1 MSLEE
6 FLKDLNEEKKKG
18 GVILSKR
25 QIVEMI
31 DRIVVMEYVNPDAA
45 RIKAEHALKH
55 GLIKLTGHEGRD
67 NVLLGLYDKEVVL
80 ETKRGYHNGKLD
92 SYDGNNF
99 HLGGYVFADKPL
111 DVLSYSKKG
120 STESE
125 DIPQHEVVSIY
136 KMPIKNTDDF
146 YRTRINHKK

>member
-1 MSLEE
+1 MTLES
-6 FLKDLNEEKKKG
+6 FLNGLDEDRKKG

-25 QIVEMI
+25 EIDEMI
-31 DRIVVMEYVNPDAA
+31 DRTVVYEYINPDAA

-55 GLIKLTGHEGRD
+55 GLIKLTGNEGKD
-67 NVLLGLYDKEVVL
+67 KVLLGLYDEDVVL
-80 ETKRGYHNGKLD
+80 ETHKGYHHGRLD

-99 HLGGYVFADKPL
+99 HLGGYVRSDTPL

-125 DIPQHEVVSIY
+125 RVPQHAVVSIY

-146 YRTRINHKK
+146 YRTRMNHKK